1 MKINILGV
9 VKGVAELAV
18 SAGVGVVVGNLVR
31 ATTPYDTSKVQKVMV
46 GIGSYA
52 VGGVLGDL
60 SAKYISG
67 QIDEYAARVQEIFHP
82 EVDEEAVEV
91 LQEVHDE
98 LVEEAE
104 KPKKDKKTTDD
115 E

>member
-31 ATTPYDTSKVQKVMV
+31 ATTPEDLSRVQKIMV
-46 GIGSYA
+46 GVGGYA
-52 VGGVLGDL
+52 IGGVLGDL
-60 SAKYISG
+60 SAKHVSG
-67 QIDEYAARVQEIFHP
+67 QIDEYATRVREIINP
-82 EVDEEAVEV
+82 PVDEEAVEV
-91 LQEVHDE
+91 LQETLDE
-98 LVEEAE
+98 VTEQKEKSSKSE
-104 KPKKDKKTTDD
+104 KPSDD